1 MNNFPRFNPNE
12 PALDQLSTTNLNLVS
27 GGQKSNQIQPGVGYR
42 LTQTGGGTTMNIT
55 RRIRRAAPIVGNL
68 LIIQGTDTGKYQI
81 TTGTV
86 NSEDPT
92 LGGVAIGGDPDAE
105 PVVAIPELTVTADT
119 YVWIKCV
126 GVFADP
132 DTYTITIE
140 TESTTSP
147 PSGTTITATG
157 FTSFFKIGK
166 IDYTAGTPATYDI
179 TNNHSGGNLNV
190 ESFGNVNLWFKS

>member
-1 MNNFPRFNPNE
+1 MIPQYKKPGDRFDDSRPHNDLVR
-12 PALDQLSTTNLNLVS
+12 AIDQLERKITE
-27 GGQKSNQIQPGVGYR
+27 GQIWNHPEGNGLREIIKLQIVD
-42 LTQTGGGTTMNIT
+42 GTE
-55 RRIRRAAPIVGNL
+55 A
-68 LIIQGTDTGKYQI
+68 GKYQV
-81 TTGTV
+81 TAGTV

-179 TNNHSGGNLNV
+179 TNSHSGGNVNV